1 MSATSRIAKPSRPG
15 PYTRFVQ
22 RIGHSRAAAAL
33 IRAVGA
39 RLDGALYRLSGGR
52 IKATGGGSPVL
63 LLTTTGRRSG
73 RPRTTPVIYVRDGQR
88 FVVSSESFGQQR
100 RAAWPFNL
108 DANPRASVQLG
119 RRHLD
124 VTARRATDAELT
136 AYWPRL
142 VEVWPAHETY
152 FERSGQRHTFV
163 LEPNAGAGAAP

>member
-1 MSATSRIAKPSRPG
+1 M
-15 PYTRFVQ
+15 VQ
-22 RIGHSRAAAAL
+22 RIGHARASAAL

-52 IKATGGGSPVL
+52 IKVTGRDIPVL

-73 RPRTTPVIYVRDGQR
+73 QPRTTPVMFIRDGER

-100 RAAWPFNL
+100 RAAWPLNL

-119 RRHLD
+119 RRRFD
-124 VTARRATDAELT
+124 VTARRATDTELT

-152 FERSGQRHTFV
+152 LERSGQRHTFV
-163 LEPNAGAGAAP
+163 LEPSAGAGAAP